1 MHWKGFSSLQKT
13 RAKEKETDALAGY
26 IIYKCTKKMDDYKSS
41 VLGSTDLNR
50 WWEVNREWPLK

>member
-26 IIYKCTKKMDDYKSS
+26 IIYKCTKKMDDY
-41 VLGSTDLNR
+41 
-50 WWEVNREWPLK
+50 